1 MKKARLLITEKGLE
15 VLKAFAEENYLGNYI
30 ANNDN
35 EAYYKNILNF
45 PDVLVELKDD
55 IVLFAK
61 EDISSDDEF
70 VWIET
75 MADMKK
81 KNATYYSVIFDTNTK
96 EIKEFS
102 NESGK
107 VKLPFS
113 NLDTFEKLKGIE
125 EMVYEKVMEEDMER

>member
-61 EDISSDDEF
+61 EDVSSDDEF

-81 KNATYYSVIFDTNTK
+81 KNATYYSVILDTDTR

>member
-81 KNATYYSVIFDTNTK
+81 KNATYYSVILDTDTR

-113 NLDTFEKLKGIE
+113 NLDTIEKLKGIE

>member
-70 VWIET
+70 VWVET

-81 KNATYYSVIFDTNTK
+81 KNATYYSVILDTDTR

-113 NLDTFEKLKGIE
+113 NLDTIEKLKGIE

>member
-81 KNATYYSVIFDTNTK
+81 KNATYYSVIFDTDTR

-113 NLDTFEKLKGIE
+113 NLDTFEKLKSIE

>member
-45 PDVLVELKDD
+45 PDVLVQLKDD

-81 KNATYYSVIFDTNTK
+81 KNATYYSVILDTDTR

-113 NLDTFEKLKGIE
+113 NLDTIEKLKGIE

>member
-35 EAYYKNILNF
+35 DAYYKNILNF

-70 VWIET
+70 VWVET

-81 KNATYYSVIFDTNTK
+81 KNATYYSVIFDTDTR

>member
-30 ANNDN
+30 ANDDND
-35 EAYYKNILNF
+35 AYYKNILNF

-81 KNATYYSVIFDTNTK
+81 KNATYYSVIFDTDTR

-113 NLDTFEKLKGIE
+113 NLDTFEKIKSIE
-125 EMVYEKVMEEDMER
+125 EIVNEKVIEEDMER

>member
-61 EDISSDDEF
+61 EDISNDDEF

-81 KNATYYSVIFDTNTK
+81 KNATYYSVIFDTDTK

-113 NLDTFEKLKGIE
+113 NLETFEKLKGIE

>member
-45 PDVLVELKDD
+45 PDVLVQLKDD

-70 VWIET
+70 VWVET

-81 KNATYYSVIFDTNTK
+81 KNATYYSVIFDTDTR

>member
-70 VWIET
+70 VWVET

-81 KNATYYSVIFDTNTK
+81 KDATYYSVIYDTDTK

>member
-81 KNATYYSVIFDTNTK
+81 KNATYYSVIFDTDTR

>member
-15 VLKAFAEENYLGNYI
+15 VIKAFAEETYLGNYI

-35 EAYYKNILNF
+35 DAYYKNILNF

-70 VWIET
+70 VWVET

-81 KNATYYSVIFDTNTK
+81 KNATYYSVIFDTDTR

>member
-70 VWIET
+70 VWVET
-75 MADMKK
+75 MADMKR
-81 KNATYYSVIFDTNTK
+81 KNATYYSVIFDTDTR

-125 EMVYEKVMEEDMER
+125 EMVYEKIMEEDMER

>member
-35 EAYYKNILNF
+35 DAYYKNILNF

-81 KNATYYSVIFDTNTK
+81 KNATYYSVIFDTDTR

>member
-1 MKKARLLITEKGLE
+1 MKKARLLMTEKGLE
-15 VLKAFAEENYLGNYI
+15 VLRAFAEENYLGNYI

-81 KNATYYSVIFDTNTK
+81 KNATYYSVIFDTDTK

>member
-70 VWIET
+70 VWVET

-81 KNATYYSVIFDTNTK
+81 KNATYYSVIFDTDTR

-107 VKLPFS
+107 VKIPFS
-113 NLDTFEKLKGIE
+113 NLDTIEKLKCIE

>member
-81 KNATYYSVIFDTNTK
+81 KNATYYSVIFDTDTR

-107 VKLPFS
+107 IKLPFS

>member
-61 EDISSDDEF
+61 EDISNDDEF

-81 KNATYYSVIFDTNTK
+81 KNATYYSVIFDTDTK

>member
-70 VWIET
+70 VWVET
-75 MADMKK
+75 MADMKR
-81 KNATYYSVIFDTNTK
+81 KNATYYSVIFDTDTR

>member
-1 MKKARLLITEKGLE
+1 
-15 VLKAFAEENYLGNYI
+15 
-30 ANNDN
+30 
-35 EAYYKNILNF
+35 
-45 PDVLVELKDD
+45 
-55 IVLFAK
+55 
-61 EDISSDDEF
+61 
-70 VWIET
+70 

-81 KNATYYSVIFDTNTK
+81 KNATYYSVILDTDTR

-113 NLDTFEKLKGIE
+113 NLDTIEKLKGIE

>member
-45 PDVLVELKDD
+45 PDVLVAVKDD

-61 EDISSDDEF
+61 EDISEDDEF
-70 VWIET
+70 VWVET
-75 MADMKK
+75 MKDMKR
-81 KNATYYSVIFDTNTK
+81 KNATYYSVIIDTDTK
-96 EIKEFS
+96 AIKEFS

-107 VKLPFS
+107 INLPFS
-113 NLDTFEKLKGIE
+113 NLDTFEKIKGIE
-125 EMVYEKVMEEDMER
+125 EIVNEKVIEEDMER

>member
-70 VWIET
+70 VWVET

-81 KNATYYSVIFDTNTK
+81 KNATYYSVIFDTDTK

>member
-70 VWIET
+70 VWVET

-81 KNATYYSVIFDTNTK
+81 KNATYYSVIFDTDTK

-113 NLDTFEKLKGIE
+113 NLDTIEKLKGIE

>member
-35 EAYYKNILNF
+35 DAYYKNILNF

-70 VWIET
+70 VWVET
-75 MADMKK
+75 MDDMKK

-113 NLDTFEKLKGIE
+113 NLGTFEKLKGIE

>member
-61 EDISSDDEF
+61 EDISNDDEF

-81 KNATYYSVIFDTNTK
+81 KNATYYSVIFDTDTR

>member
-70 VWIET
+70 VWVET

-81 KNATYYSVIFDTNTK
+81 KNATYYSVIFDTDTR